1 MSCRNCRPSVKIILD
16 RSVGATLVAARSAAK
31 SLRPACLP
39 YDSRRQC
46 GGLRAATRAAPTNLS
61 RRNMSKRTWV
71 VMAGV
76 ALIVGVGGATL
87 GSAKIIERIIARVN
101 TEIIT
106 QSQYDDEQARLREEL
121 AKQYS
126 GAELEAQVREQSKN
140 LLRDLI
146 DESLM
151 VQKAKDLDVNVETD
165 VVKQLDDIRKKNNL
179 ATLEDLETEV
189 EKQGLNYEDY
199 KDQIRR
205 QLLMREVMQRE
216 IGSRIQLSQ
225 ADARKFYEAH
235 KEEFKSPGMVR
246 LGQILVSTDKRKPD
260 EAEKRANEALAELKA
275 GQRFAEV
282 AKKYSD
288 GSSAEQGGDVGFMKE
303 GTLAPDIAAVVGKL
317 DINEFS
323 NPIQTKY
330 GYIILK
336 VLERYSP
343 GIPKFE
349 EVEQRVDEVLYE
361 QQMQPRYREYLT
373 RLRKESYT
381 YKAPGYVDTGEQVPS
396 ETTPTKKGR

>member
-1 MSCRNCRPSVKIILD
+1 
-16 RSVGATLVAARSAAK
+16 
-31 SLRPACLP
+31 
-39 YDSRRQC
+39 
-46 GGLRAATRAAPTNLS
+46 
-61 RRNMSKRTWV
+61 
-71 VMAGV
+71 MAGV
-76 ALIVGVGGATL
+76 VLVMGVLGASIARARIV
-87 GSAKIIERIIARVN
+87 ERIIARVD

-106 QSQYDDEQARLREEL
+106 QHQYDEEQAKLRDEL
-121 AKQYS
+121 SRQFS

-151 VQKAKDLDVNVETD
+151 VQKAKDLDINVETE

-179 ATLEDLETEV
+179 ATLEDLETAV
-189 EKQGLNYEDY
+189 EKEGLNYEDY

-205 QLLMREVMQRE
+205 NLLMREVMERQ
-216 IGSRIQLSQ
+216 IGSRIQVSQ
-225 ADARKFYEAH
+225 GDARKYYEAH
-235 KEEFKSPGMVR
+235 KEEFKSAGMVR

-288 GSSAEQGGDVGFMKE
+288 GASADQGGDVGFMKE

-317 DINEFS
+317 DVNDFS

-349 EVEQRVDEVLYE
+349 EVEQRVEEVLYE
-361 QQMQPRYREYLT
+361 QQMQPRYRDYLT
-373 RLRKESYT
+373 QLRKESYIFI
-381 YKAPGYVDTGEQVPS
+381 APGYVDTGQERPA
-396 ETTPTKKGR
+396 ETQLAKKGK